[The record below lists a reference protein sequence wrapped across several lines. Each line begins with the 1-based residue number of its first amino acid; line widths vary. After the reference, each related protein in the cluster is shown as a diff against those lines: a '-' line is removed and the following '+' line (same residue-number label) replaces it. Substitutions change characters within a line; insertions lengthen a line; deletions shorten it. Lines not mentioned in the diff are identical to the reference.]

1 MKTCCPQC
9 DTVLT
14 LTQQQVAQRNG
25 MVRCG
30 VCRHVFNALEHL
42 YEEEDYPVLSEEQ
55 DTMYEETSRPSV
67 VTQRSYRYDEEM
79 PRQRSRFEEPTPTR
93 QPLRTN
99 NYPSE
104 TEPAIYRRETTQESG
119 SILRGRNTREENLS
133 PRESAYA
140 YAEDTRRSSDE
151 PRIRAYD
158 DRDAYRPETA
168 RQPSIAPASA
178 ATPAVHIHLNTG
190 TETRQ
195 SNEPRLFV
203 DQQEQED
210 EHYIGARQGN
220 HGERDFTIRSDATY
234 EEEDYYDEPS
244 RRSGFGMFWFILILV
259 AILLIAGQIFYV
271 FRNQISTS
279 FPAMRPVLA
288 QMCSLLKC
296 EVGIQKSVDNLA
308 LENVLL
314 SVDKNVLPKQ
324 GEHALRLQALLSNK
338 TDQAQEWP
346 VLILRLKNA
355 QGVVMN
361 SKNIQPKEYLAPEQV
376 MKPFAANAK
385 QAINLPFILDGEA
398 VNGYELSIFYP

>member
-42 YEEEDYPVLSEEQ
+42 YEEEDYPVLSEDQ
-55 DTMYEETSRPSV
+55 DAMYEESPSQSMGM
-67 VTQRSYRYDEEM
+67 QRSHCYDEENSL
-79 PRQRSRFEEPTPTR
+79 QRPRFEGATP
-93 QPLRTN
+93 
-99 NYPSE
+99 
-104 TEPAIYRRETTQESG
+104 
-119 SILRGRNTREENLS
+119 
-133 PRESAYA
+133 
-140 YAEDTRRSSDE
+140 SS
-151 PRIRAYD
+151 
-158 DRDAYRPETA
+158 T
-168 RQPSIAPASA
+168 

-210 EHYIGARQGN
+210 EHYIGVRQSN

-234 EEEDYYDEPS
+234 EEEDYYDEPPH
-244 RRSGFGMFWFILILV
+244 RSGFGMFWFILILV

-279 FPAMRPVLA
+279 FPALRPVLA

-376 MKPFAANAK
+376 MKLFAANAK
-385 QAINLPFILDGEA
+385 QVINLPFILDGG
-398 VNGYELSIFYP
+398 VVTGYELSIFYP